1 MGTIQQAINQSAQV
15 GAMLYSQ
22 SPSAQIRKQE
32 KAEAQEIKG
41 LERNLGKLEEP
52 IGHGFGEMPEKDVYE
67 AIKVRDKELTERE
80 TYNDI
85 TNPMN
90 TRLYTLTGDTKYVE
104 ALHHNKR
111 MQQSSQENLETA
123 RLSRK
128 IAEGAQNRAN
138 SQYNLYK
145 DLRELRITKEPL
157 FKDFKGG
164 KK

>member
-41 LERNLGKLEEP
+41 LERNLGKLKEP

-67 AIKVRDKELTERE
+67 AEKARSKELTAQE

-90 TRLYTLTGDTKYVE
+90 TRLYALTGDTKYVE
-104 ALHHNKR
+104 SINHNKK
-111 MQQSSQENLETA
+111 MQQNSQEQLETA
-123 RLSRK
+123 RL
-128 IAEGAQNRAN
+128 NREKAN
-138 SQYNLYK
+138 EALDRASSQYDLYK
-145 DLRELRITKEPL
+145 DLRKLRTEEEPL